1 MTISSVGSGYQ
12 LHKHKA
18 LQQPDPTADAAGN
31 DSGTLGLS
39 STTDAT
45 GQIVPGSTTQ
55 AGNSSPLD
63 LLSKLIDSL
72 SGQSASNSST
82 ATGSSIST
90 TGQLSAQT
98 KSLLLKL
105 QEALNGSDES
115 KGGKHGHHH
124 GHGKIE
130 TGKAEAAKPDATT
143 SSTDASSDPLASS
156 QSADAQTLF
165 KTIDSNNDGAISQTE
180 FGAYLKQYAASLTGT
195 AQTGNSV
202 TI

>member
-1 MTISSVGSGYQ
+1 MSISSVGSGYQ

-18 LQQPDPTADAAGN
+18 LQQPDPTANAAGD

-45 GQIVPGSTTQ
+45 GQIVPGSTPAT
-55 AGNSSPLD
+55 GNSSPLD
-63 LLSKLIDSL
+63 LLSKLIDSQ

-130 TGKAEAAKPDATT
+130 TGKAEAAKPDAA
-143 SSTDASSDPLASS
+143 SPSTRYTNDPLASS
-156 QSADAQTLF
+156 QSTDAQSIF
-165 KTIDSNNDGAISQTE
+165 KTIDSNNDGAI
-180 FGAYLKQYAASLTGT
+180 
-195 AQTGNSV
+195 N
-202 TI
+202 